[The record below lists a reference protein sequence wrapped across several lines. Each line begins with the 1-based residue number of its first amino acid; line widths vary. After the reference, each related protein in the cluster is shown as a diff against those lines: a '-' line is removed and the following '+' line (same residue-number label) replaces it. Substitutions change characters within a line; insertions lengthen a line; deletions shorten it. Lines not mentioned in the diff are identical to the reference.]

1 MKSKVL
7 GAWPALAVLLA
18 LTLWLPVPAGA
29 QEAVGRSVC
38 AQCHPGR
45 STASIYL
52 AGAHAQEATCLSC
65 HHVQNAGA
73 SSDVACAQCHAD
85 QVPTHADVTS
95 GAPGCGSCHIIHD
108 RAVPGAGE
116 PSSAQ
121 CRACHQSPPHALHAE
136 AAAGPQC
143 SDCHRAHVP
152 EPLTDL
158 AANVDTRC
166 VSCHESAHPSHPKTG
181 EQALHC
187 TSCHSL
193 SPESAT
199 ISGAQLAATCT
210 GCHEGK
216 TGSHAALEVRAAD
229 PLTVPVCADCHSFGQ
244 DPPLA
249 EAGPAIAQRCGTC
262 HEQELHA
269 YMQGG
274 HAEGLSDTTGELPTC
289 VTCHAEHTSHQTRL
303 SATAQCIKCHSSKR
317 LAAKYNL
324 PENVGASYADDF
336 HGATVQLLQADPN
349 AGEAAR
355 VLVCADCHGAHD
367 VGWDQSTQISAVCLR
382 CHTRSD
388 ARLAGAWVGHARVGP
403 EHQPLIWLVRLFY
416 FFIIPFV
423 LLGLAFV
430 IFFQFRDQ
438 RRRGA
443 RMRDSE
449 GLHRLRAWLG
459 GRKLP
464 PVPTVTRFSR
474 LERIEHFGSMSTFIL
489 LVLTGLPQTRP
500 ELGIAN
506 SIIRFFGGIG
516 TTRLIHRTV
525 GVTFVALLVLHV
537 ARAIRNALR
546 THHLPVMVPTRQDFR
561 DTLATLR
568 HFLQGTPRP
577 RVGKFDFA
585 EKYEYWGLFLGGTL
599 MSVTGAI
606 LLFPELVTR
615 VLPGQ
620 LVAMFRVMHG
630 LEATFAVLV
639 VVLWHTYGV
648 ILRPEVFPL
657 DTSIFTG
664 KMSVER
670 LKEEHELEY
679 ERLYPDGEQGADEHT
694 PPEEMAQAS

>member
-7 GAWPALAVLLA
+7 GAWLALAVLVA
-18 LTLWLPVPAGA
+18 LTLCSPVRAGA
-29 QEAVGRSVC
+29 QQLDAGRTVC

-45 STASIYL
+45 STASAYL
-52 AGAHAQEATCLSC
+52 AGAHAQQATCLSC
-65 HHVQNAGA
+65 HHVQSAGA
-73 SSDVACAQCHAD
+73 SADAACARCHAD
-85 QVPTHADVTS
+85 LVPTHAAVAE
-95 GAPGCGSCHIIHD
+95 GAPRCGSCHTIHD
-108 RAVPGAGE
+108 RATPGAGE

-121 CRACHQSPPHALHAE
+121 CRTCHEAPHALHAS

-143 SDCHRAHVP
+143 SDCHTAHAP
-152 EPLTDL
+152 QPAAAL
-158 AANVDTRC
+158 AANLDARC
-166 VSCHESAHPSHPKTG
+166 VSCHESAHPSHPTTG
-181 EQALHC
+181 ERAPRC

-193 SPESAT
+193 ARESAT
-199 ISGAQLAATCT
+199 ISGMQLASTCT
-210 GCHEGK
+210 GCHEAK
-216 TGSHAALEVRAAD
+216 ADSHAALAAHAAD
-229 PLTVPVCADCHSFGQ
+229 TRTVPLCTDCHSFAKDAPVAQ
-244 DPPLA
+244 A
-249 EAGPAIAQRCGTC
+249 SPAISQRCGAC
-262 HEQELHA
+262 HERELQA
-269 YMQGG
+269 YSTGG
-274 HAEGLSDTTGELPTC
+274 HAGGLKDAAGELPTC
-289 VTCHAEHTSHQTRL
+289 VSCHSEHTGQQTRL
-303 SATAQCIKCHSSKR
+303 STTAQCIKCHSSKR

-324 PENVGASYADDF
+324 PENVGASYTDDY

-367 VGWDQSTQISAVCLR
+367 VGWDQSTQLSAICFR
-382 CHTRSD
+382 CHQRSD
-388 ARLAGAWVGHARVGP
+388 AGLAGAWVGHARVGP
-403 EHQPLIWLVRLFY
+403 DHQPLIWLVRIFY
-416 FFIIPFV
+416 FFTIPFV
-423 LLGLAFV
+423 LLGLTIV

-449 GLHRLRAWLG
+449 GLHRLRAWLK

-464 PVPTVTRFSR
+464 ALPTVTRFTR
-474 LERIEHFGSMSTFIL
+474 LERLEHFGSMSTFIL

-500 ELGIAN
+500 ELAIAN
-506 SIIRFFGGIG
+506 AIIRLFGGIG

-525 GVTFVALLVLHV
+525 GVLFVALLVLHV
-537 ARAIRNALR
+537 TRAILNALR
-546 THHLPVMVPTRQDFR
+546 KHRLPVMVPSRQDFL

-577 RVGKFDFA
+577 KVGKFDFG
-585 EKYEYWGLFLGGTL
+585 EKFEYWGLFLGGTL

-639 VVLWHTYGV
+639 IVLWHTYGV
-648 ILRPEVFPL
+648 ILRPEIFPL

-664 KMSVER
+664 KMPLER

-679 ERLYPDGEQGADEHT
+679 ERLYPDGAEGAT